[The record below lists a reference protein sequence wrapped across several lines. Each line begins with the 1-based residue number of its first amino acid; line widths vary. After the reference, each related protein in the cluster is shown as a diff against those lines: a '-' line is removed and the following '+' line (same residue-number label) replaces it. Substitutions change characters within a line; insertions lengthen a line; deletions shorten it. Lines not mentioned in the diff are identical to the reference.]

1 MEKIERNNY
10 KLWSKISIYKS
21 FFVASLF
28 LLLNSGD
35 TNVFDGKY
43 DDNNINKKDSI
54 FYPFMGSELI
64 VWWEVCDINN
74 INVIANTYIR
84 ESKYNEAIELLL
96 STKDSLL
103 NKWIDEQD
111 QNILYGIYSNLWNLY
126 TYIQDDK
133 QSIEYHFKA
142 INISKSMWNK
152 TNLLDALN
160 NLAATYLNYLQQPEK
175 AIPLFLEAEQ
185 IIKENW
191 DIFQTDYHMKYFIYS
206 WLSNSYIWLW
216 NYSEAKIYF
225 NKAKKILTEH
235 PISSFEYA
243 CLLTSEADFY
253 IQEKNY
259 KEAFLAYEEALK
271 LSKES
276 NDLGFQEW
284 ITKTMKNLALSL
296 KDYNLAYDYQ
306 RQHFAITDSIKSLES
321 EKQRAEIETKYW
333 VLEKEREIEKQQAE
347 IAIQQQKTKTART
360 VWWLAIALAA
370 VLWWAGMMLR
380 RKNKQLNEKNQIITE
395 KNDQLE
401 EKNQLITEK
410 NQEITQK
417 NSELEQA
424 YEEVRATNDQLEE
437 KNQLITEKNDELQ
450 DANQE
455 ITKQKTIIE
464 KQHHDTLS
472 SINYA
477 ADIQKHILSTNNFLS
492 QHFPK
497 SFVYRNPKDIVSG
510 DFYLASEASNGQ
522 KVLIASDCTW
532 HGVPA
537 ALLTVLGKIALQEWI
552 KQSSTPWEL
561 LNYIH
566 KFFKDQNRTHEET
579 QSLSMWYVTSNA
591 LDIATVYFDPE
602 TKVLR
607 ASTSSKPILILRWNE
622 IIRLSPSI
630 RAEIWSLVTRK
641 GFTWYETMEYQ
652 LQEGDN
658 IFLFSDGIVDQFDGI
673 RDKKFGMRK
682 LSELL
687 KQLITMPIEQR
698 TWYLYKFFEKYR
710 TKEDG
715 SLCIQTDDMIL
726 LWFTV

>member
-1 MEKIERNNY
+1 MIEKLYNKSTKKLGITWY
-10 KLWSKISIYKS
+10 KAFYAIALIS
-21 FFVASLF
+21 A
-28 LLLNSGD
+28 LLLFDWDKTKQKDKKSS
-35 TNVFDGKY
+35 NVYFEQPFW
-43 DDNNINKKDSI
+43 DNVLS
-54 FYPFMGSELI
+54 
-64 VWWEVCDINN
+64 DINQSN
-74 INVIANTYIR
+74 DLVCWLSSIEIIADSLLKLGDY
-84 ESKYNEAIELLL
+84 KKAIDLLL
-96 STKDSLL
+96 QEKDSLL
-103 NKWIDEQD
+103 QHNVVWCEKDFWNIYSSLWQSYLALEKYDIGFGYYEEAYQIAEKLWDNNKKILNLNDIASWYISLQNDEKAFFYLD
-111 QNILYGIYSNLWNLY
+111 KAYNILDSIDNYSLDLSYTAYLIY
-126 TYIQDDK
+126 
-133 QSIEYHFKA
+133 
-142 INISKSMWNK
+142 
-152 TNLLDALN
+152 TNLS
-160 NLAATYLNYLQQPEK
+160 NYYVRQK
-175 AIPLFLEAEQ
+175 
-185 IIKENW
+185 
-191 DIFQTDYHMKYFIYS
+191 
-206 WLSNSYIWLW
+206 
-216 NYSEAKIYF
+216 NY
-225 NKAKKILTEH
+225 NKAKFF
-235 PISSFEYA
+235 FEKSKNLVFSDLGFWEETKVVVLS
-243 CLLTSEADFY
+243 CEADFL
-253 IQEKNY
+253 IADKKY
-259 KEAFLAYEEALK
+259 KEVIVIYEEALVLAEK
-271 LSKES
+271 IGHLEY
-276 NDLGFQEW
+276 QEW
-284 ITKTMKNLALSL
+284 LLNAIESL
-296 KDYNLAYDYQ
+296 YKDKFNDYEKAYEYSKKIAEV
-306 RQHFAITDSIKSLES
+306 RNKRISVES
-321 EKQRAEIETKYW
+321 ENAIKDSEIKYQTKQIEYEK
-333 VLEKEREIEKQQAE
+333 LEKTKELE
-347 IAIQQQKTKTART
+347 IQQQKTKTART
-360 VWWLAIALAA
+360 VWWLAVALAA
-370 VLWWAGMMLR
+370 VLWWAGMILR

-395 KNDQLE
+395 KND
-401 EKNQLITEK
+401 
-410 NQEITQK
+410 EITQK

-424 YEEVRATNDQLEE
+424 YEEVRATNEQLEE

-477 ADIQKHILSTNNFLS
+477 ADIQKHILSTDNYLS

-591 LDIATVYFDPE
+591 LDIATIYFDPE

-607 ASTSSKPILILRWNE
+607 ASTSSKPIVILRWNE

-630 RAEIWSLVTRK
+630 RAEIWSLVSRK

-673 RDKKFGMRK
+673 RDKKFGMKK

-687 KQLITMPIEQR
+687 KQLVTMPIEQR

>member
-1 MEKIERNNY
+1 MEKNQWNNY
-10 KLWSKISIYKS
+10 KLWSKISIYKGVL
-21 FFVASLF
+21 VASLF

-35 TNVFDGKY
+35 SNISDKEY
-43 DDNNINKKDSI
+43 NDNNKNKKDST
-54 FYPFMGSELI
+54 FYPFMDSESI

-103 NKWIDEQD
+103 NKWVNKQD

-126 TYIQDDK
+126 TYIQDDE

-142 INISKSMWNK
+142 IDISKSMWNK

-175 AIPLFLEAEQ
+175 AITLFLEAEK
-185 IIKENW
+185 IIQEHW
-191 DIFQTDYHMKYFIYS
+191 DIFKTDYHMKYFIYS

-225 NKAKKILTEH
+225 DKVKKILTEH

-253 IQEKNY
+253 IQEKKY

-296 KDYNLAYDYQ
+296 NDYNLAYNYQ
-306 RQHFAITDSIKSLES
+306 KQHFAITDSIKSLES
-321 EKQRAEIETKYW
+321 KKQRAEIETKYW

-347 IAIQQQKTKTART
+347 IAIQKQKTKTARA
-360 VWWLAIALAA
+360 VWWFALALA
-370 VLWWAGMMLR
+370 TVLWWAGIMFR

-410 NQEITQK
+410 NDEITQK

-464 KQHHDTLS
+464 KQHHETLS
-472 SINYA
+472 SIQYA
-477 ADIQKHILSTNNFLS
+477 SEVQKNILSTDNFLS

-497 SFVYRNPKDIVSG
+497 SFVYRNPKDMVSG
-510 DFYLASEASNGQ
+510 DFYLAAEAWDGQ

-532 HGVPA
+532 HWVPA

-552 KQSSTPWEL
+552 KKSSTPWEL

-566 KFFKDQNRTHEET
+566 KFFKDQNKSHEE
-579 QSLSMWYVTSNA
+579 SNWLSKWYVTSNA
-591 LDIATVYFDPE
+591 MDIATVYFDPE
-602 TKVLR
+602 KKILR
-607 ASTSSKPILILRWNE
+607 ASTSSKPILILRWSE
-622 IIRLSPSI
+622 IIKLSPSI
-630 RAEIWSLVTRK
+630 RAEIGSLITRK
-641 GFTWYETMEYQ
+641 WFTWYETMEYQ

-658 IFLFSDGIVDQFDGI
+658 VFLFSDGIVDQFDGI
-673 RDKKFGMRK
+673 RDKKLGMNK
-682 LSELL
+682 FSELL
-687 KQLITMPIEQR
+687 KQLLSLPIEQR
-698 TWYLYKFFEKYR
+698 TWHLYKFFEKYR
-710 TKEDG
+710 AKEDG
-715 SLCIQTDDMIL
+715 SLCMQTDDQIL